1 MKKILFLFILCG
13 VFTSSFSQSETLNIS
28 NIPDN
33 LIQNA
38 SAVIRSENTE
48 IEMSDYD
55 NLKVKYHKTVTI
67 LNKHSNEDAL
77 VVHYD
82 DFKKVSKINAE
93 IYDAFGTLIR
103 IIKKNEVQDIA
114 AVDGFS
120 IYSDN
125 RIKYLDIDYNQYPYT
140 IKFEYEYVTK
150 KFKYYPS
157 WYVKSFGVAV
167 QSSIFSISL
176 PYENEVQYKAYNFD
190 DKPIETN
197 ENERKK
203 LTWEVNDSPALI
215 REVYMPISD
224 QVLPYLVLSPTT
236 FKLGKYKG
244 DMSTWESYGKFM
256 YELNKDRDVVS
267 EALQQKIKGLI
278 KDVSSD
284 REKVDILYNYLK
296 ENMRYVSVQLGV
308 GGWQTFDAAYVEKNK
323 YGDCKALTNFT
334 MAMLKVAGIE
344 ANTALINSGA
354 RAGNPDPDFIMPRF
368 NHVILNVPSED
379 LWLECTSS
387 ANPTGYLG
395 VDNYGKNVLLVTE
408 NGGEFS
414 KTPAWPFEKNITKT
428 KTSVEI
434 LNNGTAKIINETY
447 HEGVRQE
454 LIRAMV
460 SNANQ
465 SELEKAFLEEFELSV
480 KELLKLELSAAPD
493 YPSGV
498 IKYELISEKYGSK
511 AGKRFFVPLNPIH
524 KFDRK
529 LRKAD
534 QRIHPIVFK
543 CGYVEENEI
552 SIQFPENIK
561 LESFLKD
568 HIEINSP
575 YGSYHLEL
583 ISSEKK
589 LIYKR
594 KLVIKP
600 IDIPASE
607 YSKLRDF
614 YKKILKADNTNI
626 VALNKRT

>member
-13 VFTSSFSQSETLNIS
+13 VFTLSFSQSETLNIS
-28 NIPDN
+28 NISEN
-33 LIQNA
+33 LIHNA

-48 IEMSDYD
+48 IEMLDYD
-55 NLKVKYHKTVTI
+55 NLKVKYNKTVTI
-67 LNKHSNEDAL
+67 LSKDSNEDVL

-103 IIKKNEVQDIA
+103 TIKKNEVQDIA

-167 QSSIFSISL
+167 QSSTFSISL
-176 PYENEVQYKAYNFD
+176 PIENEVQYKAYNFD
-190 DKPIETN
+190 IIPIETN
-197 ENERKK
+197 EEDRKK
-203 LTWEVNDSPALI
+203 LSWEVNDSPALV
-215 REVYMPISD
+215 REAYMPISD

-244 DMSTWESYGKFM
+244 DMSSWQSYGKFM
-256 YELNKDRDVVS
+256 HELNKDRDVVS
-267 EALQQKIKGLI
+267 ESLQLKIKALV
-278 KDVSSD
+278 KDASSD

-354 RAGNPDPDFIMPRF
+354 RAGNPDPDFTMPRF

-414 KTPAWPFEKNITKT
+414 STPAWPFEKNVTKT
-428 KTSVEI
+428 KTNVEI
-434 LNNGTAKIINETY
+434 LNSGSAKIINETY
-447 HEGVRQE
+447 HEGDRHDM
-454 LIRAMV
+454 IRGMKKNY
-460 SNANQ
+460 SQ
-465 SELEKAFLEEFELSV
+465 TEIEKAFLEQFELSV
-480 KELLKLELSAAPD
+480 KELLNLELAASPD
-493 YPSGV
+493 QPNGL
-498 IKYELISEKYGSK
+498 IKYELISNKYGSK
-511 AGKRFFVPLNPIH
+511 AGKRFFIPLNPIH
-524 KFDRK
+524 KFGRK
-529 LRKAD
+529 LKKIEH
-534 QRIHPIVFK
+534 RIHPIVIK
-543 CGYVEENEI
+543 DGYVEENEI
-552 SIQFPENIK
+552 SIQLPENIS
-561 LESFLKD
+561 LESFPKER
-568 HIEINSP
+568 IEFNSP
-575 YGSYHLEL
+575 YGSYQLEL
-583 ISSEKK
+583 ISEAGK
-589 LIYKR
+589 LQYVR
-594 KLVIKP
+594 KIVIKP

-607 YSKLRDF
+607 YNALRNF
-614 YKKILKADNTNI
+614 YKKILKADNTKI
-626 VALNKRT
+626 VALDNRT